1 MTEDADDRKPQSD
14 EARSAFTPPQG
25 VPQSQS
31 PENESQIT
39 SEFAL
44 PEGLAAPPAGEDA
57 ERSAFT
63 PPATYDAR
71 SAPPPSRPRR
81 AYRWCGWPRTVP
93 GRTGCGR

>member
-25 VPQSQS
+25 VPQSQA

-44 PEGLAAPPAGEDA
+44 PEGLAAPAG
-57 ERSAFT
+57 R
-63 PPATYDAR
+63 
-71 SAPPPSRPRR
+71 
-81 AYRWCGWPRTVP
+81 
-93 GRTGCGR
+93 